1 MDWFERLTVEGKCA
15 RRLSLEDKGKVVS
28 GKQRIVSDGPFA
40 ESKEA
45 IAGCFLLTVANEKEA
60 IESAKQCPALEYG
73 SVVGVRPVG
82 EISSGK
88 QRAEEYSKAVV
99 AGARA

>member
-45 IAGCFLLTVANEKEA
+45 IAGYFLLTVANEKEA
-60 IESAKQCPALEYG
+60 LEIAKQRPALEYG
-73 SVVGVRPVG
+73 SVVGVRPAG
-82 EISSGK
+82 EILSGK
-88 QRAEEYSKAVV
+88 QRAEEYSKAAI